1 MKLLKLD
8 SISKKI
14 FCLVTVIII
23 TSLVGISMLN
33 YYISK
38 KELSRSNQII
48 LSNAIESTMVEINKN
63 YGYAQNEAG
72 WMTEEDAK
80 LASLASIGDLTGGQ
94 LDSISGATEGDTD
107 GIDGLSSTTLNS
119 AYAEHKIDLGESGY
133 FFIMDSKG
141 NIVSHPF
148 LTDNI
153 YDLKS
158 HDNRYIVQE
167 LISMAKSGG
176 GTLNYALEEDVSLIT
191 DGKTVYTRYFPHWD
205 WVVSAVIYD
214 MELARGSSIIL
225 LNNMIGTVLV
235 LAIALFVTILIT
247 NKIIRPIKKISTA
260 LYEISEGNLTVDKIE
275 VMSKDEMKLLGD
287 SVNRLIDSLNK
298 IVKMIISSSTKLNK
312 YADHLSESSG
322 YVSEATTEVANAIS
336 QMAIQTDEQYRDTA
350 SSVENVIL
358 LGESIN
364 ETAEA
369 SNKIGSVVE
378 RNIELKE
385 LGLNSV
391 KDLKVATKENNENTI
406 IIESLVHKMN
416 EHSTDISTIT
426 TIISNIA
433 KQTNLLALNASIE
446 ASRAGEHGLGFSVV
460 AEEIS
465 KLANQTTHAV
475 GDIRNKIEQMQGQ
488 SKETVNFITKNRDG
502 VDKINETVFKTEE
515 IIGMISD
522 GLQTLIEDI
531 SVIVEHN
538 QVINIKKDDIL
549 LVLGNVADAAQDNSA
564 AIEEISATA
573 QEQSVTI
580 VEINNSITQLNSMV
594 IDLNSLINEFKVK

>member
-14 FCLVTVIII
+14 FCLVSVIVI

-38 KELSRSNQII
+38 RELSRSNQII
-48 LSNAIESTMVEINKN
+48 LSNAIESTMVEINRN
-63 YGYAQNEAG
+63 YGYAQNEVG

-80 LASLASIGDLTGGQ
+80 LASLASIGDLTGGK
-94 LDSISGATEGDTD
+94 LDGISGATEGDTD
-107 GIDGLSSTTLNS
+107 GIDGISSATLNS
-119 AYAEHKIDLGESGY
+119 AYADHKINLGESGY
-133 FFIMDSKG
+133 FFITDSKG

-153 YDLKS
+153 YNLES

-167 LISMAKSGG
+167 LINMAKSGG

-191 DGKTVYTRYFPHWD
+191 GSKTVYTKYFPHWD

-225 LNNMIGTVLV
+225 LNNMIGAVLV
-235 LAIALFVTILIT
+235 LVIALFVTILIT
-247 NKIIRPIKKISTA
+247 NRIIRPIKKISTA
-260 LYEISEGNLTVDKIE
+260 LSEISEGNLTVDKIE
-275 VMSKDEMKLLGD
+275 VMSKDELKLLGD

-298 IVKMIISSSTKLNK
+298 IVKMIISSSDKLNK
-312 YADHLSESSG
+312 YADHLNESSG
-322 YVSEATTEVANAIS
+322 FVSEATSEVANAIS
-336 QMAIQTDEQYRDTA
+336 QIAIQTDEQYRDTA

-416 EHSTDISTIT
+416 EHSNDISTIT

-433 KQTNLLALNASIE
+433 K
-446 ASRAGEHGLGFSVV
+446 
-460 AEEIS
+460 
-465 KLANQTTHAV
+465 
-475 GDIRNKIEQMQGQ
+475 
-488 SKETVNFITKNRDG
+488 
-502 VDKINETVFKTEE
+502 
-515 IIGMISD
+515 
-522 GLQTLIEDI
+522 
-531 SVIVEHN
+531 
-538 QVINIKKDDIL
+538 
-549 LVLGNVADAAQDNSA
+549 
-564 AIEEISATA
+564 
-573 QEQSVTI
+573 
-580 VEINNSITQLNSMV
+580 
-594 IDLNSLINEFKVK
+594 